1 MKMNLIGLGGAG
13 TNNVKRYLEN
23 GHFNDAFQVLA
34 LDTSEANF
42 FQHEKVIFEHV
53 PGTVGSGS
61 DQALNAD
68 KYPDFLKRIITQY
81 EIEGLVVL
89 VYSGSGGTGSSMGPT
104 MHQMLA
110 AMGICAVSIVIGDM
124 TDINR
129 GSNTIRSLLNLVDI
143 TDEGYPAF
151 YAYYQ
156 NGKSSQG
163 SINQDV
169 TSFID
174 MVRVVFS
181 TENGRID
188 QKDVEHLFFYNRVV
202 KATPALSCLE
212 FVTGNNIAEY
222 KKNPVAA
229 LSLYDNEDNIQPAFE
244 NLLYSKEGIFKAE
257 WQNTNFA
264 SVHAVLDHGD
274 SLKGLEKM
282 LADQRVVNS
291 EVNDRFQSTTST
303 LREKVGSEKKGGFK
317 KYDI

>member
-13 TNNVKRYLEN
+13 TNNIKRYLEK
-23 GHFNDAFQVLA
+23 GHFTDAFQALA

-42 FQHEKVIFEHV
+42 FENEKVIFEHV

-68 KYPDFLKRIITQY
+68 KYPDFLKRVITQY
-81 EIEGLVVL
+81 QIEGLAIL

-104 MHQMLA
+104 LHDMLA
-110 AMGICAVSIVIGDM
+110 ELGVCVVSIVIGDM

-129 GSNTIRSLLNLVDI
+129 GSNTIRSLLNLTDI
-143 TDEGYPAF
+143 TEKGYPAF

-156 NGKSSQG
+156 NGKDSQG
-163 SINQDV
+163 SINSDV
-169 TSFID
+169 SSFID
-174 MVRVVFS
+174 MCRVIFS

-188 QKDVEHLFFYNRVV
+188 EMDVKHLFFYNRVV
-202 KATPALSCLE
+202 KATPVLSCLE
-212 FVTGNNIAEY
+212 FVTDSNISNY

-244 NLLYSKEGIFKAE
+244 NLLYSKEGIFKTE
-257 WQNTNFA
+257 WQNSNFA

-274 SLKGLEKM
+274 SLKGLETM
-282 LADQRVVNS
+282 LANQRVINS
-291 EVNDRFQSTTST
+291 EVNDRFQTNTSS
-303 LREKVGSEKKGGFK
+303 LREKVAKDGKPGFK